1 MLQTLDASQCD
12 VITGGWA
19 MPPVSVNA
27 PVNVDVA
34 SVVQLGNQLNFG
46 LNLALFP
53 GIQAISQGNGVGQL
67 TGVF

>member
-19 MPPVSVNA
+19 MPSVTVNA
-27 PVNVDVA
+27 PINVGA
-34 SVVQLGNQLNFG
+34 TSVVQLGNQLNFG
-46 LNLALFP
+46 LNLALLP
-53 GIQAISQGNGVGQL
+53 GVQTISQGNGLL

>member
-46 LNLALFP
+46 LNVALLP
-53 GIQAISQGNGVGQL
+53 GVQTISQGNGLL